1 MKYIDE
7 NGKAFEKETSQDKW
21 LKFLYESF
29 LGRKIVR
36 VMICPWV
43 SKKCGEILSSRVSRI
58 FIKGFVKRND
68 IDLSIYE
75 RQDFKSYNDF
85 FTRKINPKY
94 RKINENKN
102 ALISPS
108 DGKLSVYKIDK
119 DSTFEIKNSSY
130 TCESLVK
137 NKSLA
142 EKFQGGYAFV
152 IRLTVDDYHRYCYPC
167 DGQKGENVHI
177 DGFYHT
183 VNPIALEHCQVFK
196 ENTREYCTILSETFG
211 EVVQMEVGAT
221 LVGKISNCHKSSQRV
236 FKGSE
241 KGKFEFGGST
251 IILLVK
257 EGAIKPP
264 SRFLNYTSQGFE
276 TIIKQGQVLGFKE

>member
-1 MKYIDE
+1 MKYIDQ
-7 NGKAFEKETSQDKW
+7 NGKTFEKETSQDKW
-21 LKFLYESF
+21 LKKLYGTA
-29 LGRKIVR
+29 LGRGVVR
-36 VMICPWV
+36 VMICPWI
-43 SKKCGEILSSRVSRI
+43 SKVCGKILQSPFSKV
-58 FIKGFVKRND
+58 FIKGFVKKNN

-75 RQDFKSYNDF
+75 KQHFKSYNDF

-119 DSTFEIKNSSY
+119 DSTFEIKNSTY
-130 TCESLVK
+130 TCESLLK
-137 NKSLA
+137 NKTLA

-183 VNPIALEHCQVFK
+183 VNPIAFEYYEVFK
-196 ENTREYCTILSETFG
+196 ENTREYCVISSEKFG
-211 EVVQMEVGAT
+211 EIVQMEVGAT
-221 LVGKISNCHKSSQRV
+221 LVGKISNYHKSAQRV

-251 IILLVK
+251 IVLLVK
-257 EGAIKPP
+257 EGEIKPP
-264 SRFLNYTSQGFE
+264 SRLLNSTAQGFE
-276 TIIKQGQVLGFKE
+276 TIIKQGQALGFKE